1 MGAEAVFSGD
11 SIHTLDPKNRVFV
24 PKRFQDHL
32 GRDAAGQ
39 LVAVLTRGFEGC
51 LFLFSKQG
59 YEQVLQRLT
68 TQPFGGA
75 QLRTMQRLF
84 FANVHEAPLDSS
96 GRVLLPEKLRRYA
109 GIDKEVVMVGVADR
123 AEIWDRARWERFEAE
138 NDDHFDSLDVV
149 LVGGGPPG
157 NGGNGSGRG

>member
-1 MGAEAVFSGD
+1 MGAEAVFTGD

-24 PKRFQDHL
+24 PKRFQDL
-32 GRDAAGQ
+32 LERDEEGQ

-51 LFLFSKQG
+51 LFLFTKKG

-84 FANVHEAPLDSS
+84 FSNVHVTPLDSS
-96 GRVLLPEKLRRYA
+96 GRVLLPEKLRKYA
-109 GIDKEVVMVGVADR
+109 EIDKEVVMVGVADR
-123 AEIWDRARWERFEAE
+123 AEIWDRAKWEKFEAE
-138 NDDHFDSLDVV
+138 NDDHFDGLDVV
-149 LVGGGPPG
+149 LVGGGGPG
-157 NGGNGSGRG
+157 GKD